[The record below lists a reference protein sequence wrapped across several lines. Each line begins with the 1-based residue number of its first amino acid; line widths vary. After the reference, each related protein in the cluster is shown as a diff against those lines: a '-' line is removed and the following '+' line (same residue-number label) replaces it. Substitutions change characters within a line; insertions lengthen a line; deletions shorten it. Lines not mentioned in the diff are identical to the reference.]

1 MHGSQNMLLTF
12 ISEASSRSSC
22 LLIQSLTTCQYM
34 QNMILQSFHLWIRHP
49 YHIPSCK
56 VLEFLGEEDEKNKN
70 YRLWKHSRK
79 QFFWH
84 DRADINMKSQWLWQ
98 NPEELSQA
106 QAKVPAWPRVGTC
119 SPTGSW
125 EAIGWD
131 SCSERQS

>member
-79 QFFWH
+79 QFFWN
-84 DRADINMKSQWLWQ
+84 DRADIIWWNWLL
-98 NPEELSQA
+98 EKIAHTMEHMLLHLSLGA
-106 QAKVPAWPRVGTC
+106 RGLRRYTYCFEYKWMIR
-119 SPTGSW
+119 
-125 EAIGWD
+125 
-131 SCSERQS
+131 